1 LILTIFG
8 AFINMGFLTK
18 GKEKKD
24 TFTSQ
29 LFSYYALYWC
39 TTKKKNTKRVELMC
53 AAVDYLQSLYY
64 SGRISTVA
72 IFLIGF
78 R

>member
-39 TTKKKNTKRVELMC
+39 TTKKKHETGRADVC
-53 AAVDYLQSLYY
+53 RAVDYLQSLYY